1 MDRVTEVVGL
11 FFAAAMVAAVGFE
24 ISRRRKKL
32 HDVYDVLD
40 QETKHIAIE
49 LEQMVENGTLT
60 PFTEDSL
67 A

>member
-1 MDRVTEVVGL
+1 MEKIAEVVGL
-11 FFAAAMVAAVGFE
+11 FFAAALVTAVGFE

-32 HDVYDVLD
+32 HELYDVLD
-40 QETKHIAIE
+40 SETKHIAVE
-49 LEQMVENGTLT
+49 LEQMVESGTLN

>member
-1 MDRVTEVVGL
+1 MDRITEIVGL
-11 FFAAAMVAAVGFE
+11 FFAAVMVTAVGFE

-32 HDVYDVLD
+32 HEIYDVLD
-40 QETKHIAIE
+40 SETKHIAIE
-49 LEQMVENGTLT
+49 LEQMVEDGTLK